1 MSDPARETGVTG
13 AKDGREF
20 TRLDAFLAL
29 CRARFREF
37 YRESE
42 VVFWSF
48 AFPIMLSVGLGIAF
62 RNRPA
67 ETLPVAVVAG
77 PEAAR
82 LAGVLG
88 QTPLLKAS
96 VMDAQALG
104 RVALVVAPR
113 ADASVEYHLDP
124 SRAESAIARAR
135 ADDALQRAAGRRDPV
150 ASGVVEVRE
159 PGGRYIDFLIPGI
172 VGMNIMRC
180 GGSASTSST
189 CGSRSSSSGS
199 WLPPCAG
206 RTSWPPTSPCG
217 SCSW

>member
-1 MSDPARETGVTG
+1 MSDTGRTAG
-13 AKDGREF
+13 TADATDGREY
-20 TRLDAFLAL
+20 TRLDAFLML

-77 PEAAR
+77 PQAAR
-82 LAGVLG
+82 LAGVLA

-96 VMDAQALG
+96 VMDAEAATRALALG

-113 ADASVEYHLDP
+113 SDESVVYRLDP
-124 SRAESAIARAR
+124 SSSESAIARAR
-135 ADDALQRAAGRRDPV
+135 VDDALQRAAGRRDP
-150 ASGVVEVRE
+150 
-159 PGGRYIDFLIPGI
+159 L
-172 VGMNIMRC
+172 
-180 GGSASTSST
+180 
-189 CGSRSSSSGS
+189 
-199 WLPPCAG
+199 
-206 RTSWPPTSPCG
+206 
-217 SCSW
+217 

>member
-1 MSDPARETGVTG
+1 MTPDRASRVKSTAGNTPAIVQLT
-13 AKDGREF
+13 
-20 TRLDAFLAL
+20 L
-29 CRARFREF
+29 ARFREF

-67 ETLPVAVVAG
+67 ETLPVAVVTG

-88 QTPLLKAS
+88 QAPLLKAS
-96 VMDAQALG
+96 VMDAPSATRALALG

-135 ADDALQRAAGRRDPV
+135 SCVWRSDSALPLSRSARSVRRRSPTSRSARLRALTSRT
-150 ASGVVEVRE
+150 
-159 PGGRYIDFLIPGI
+159 
-172 VGMNIMRC
+172 
-180 GGSASTSST
+180 TSST
-189 CGSRSSSSGS
+189 KRSAPPRASIVLDTTSTCSAAPERWQPTSSRGRPSSSR
-199 WLPPCAG
+199 C
-206 RTSWPPTSPCG
+206 R
-217 SCSW
+217 